1 MSLKIANSYPGAG
14 ADVEL
19 CTHQAV
25 NVHYYKYSVG
35 GMNIILVSI
44 LFQKSDSAY
53 LTNVN
58 MLINYFLN

>member
-1 MSLKIANSYPGAG
+1 MSLKIAASYPGPG
-14 ADVEL
+14 ADVVL

-44 LFQKSDSAY
+44 LSD
-53 LTNVN
+53 
-58 MLINYFLN
+58 